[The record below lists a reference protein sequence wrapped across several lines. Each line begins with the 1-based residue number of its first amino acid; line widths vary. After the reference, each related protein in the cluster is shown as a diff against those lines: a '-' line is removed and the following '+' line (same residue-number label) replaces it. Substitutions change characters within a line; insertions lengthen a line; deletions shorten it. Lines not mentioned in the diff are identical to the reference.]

1 MAMTR
6 EDLYDKTL
14 SLEDQIQYFKSHE
27 DELERRI
34 IMLLE
39 SDTFFFTP
47 ITELDMKVRDTRNLY
62 SIHFSI
68 DSRKALRTVS

>member
-1 MAMTR
+1 MTR
-6 EDLYDKTL
+6 EDLYETTL

-47 ITELDMKVRDTRNLY
+47 ITELDMKVRDTRN
-62 SIHFSI
+62 SIQHSFLN
-68 DSRKALRTVS
+68 RL